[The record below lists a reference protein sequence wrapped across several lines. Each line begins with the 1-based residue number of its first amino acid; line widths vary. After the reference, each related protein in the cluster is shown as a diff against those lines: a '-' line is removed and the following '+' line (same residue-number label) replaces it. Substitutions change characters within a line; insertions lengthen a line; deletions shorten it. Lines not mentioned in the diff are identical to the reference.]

1 MNLLEETISKI
12 EESDKEIMK
21 ATKNRID
28 TLIKPLDSLGRLE
41 VLAVQLAGI
50 TRNLY
55 PVIDNKTII
64 VMAGDHGVYEEGV
77 SGNPQ
82 GVTYVQTGLFP
93 KGLPGV
99 CAIGKVS
106 GAKIITVD
114 IGVKGEFLKESGV
127 TLRKIKYGTD
137 NIAKGPAMT
146 RAEAIRSLEVGIE
159 IAQEEIDNGAQIL
172 GTGEMGIGNTT
183 PSTAIISVISKMDPF
198 DITGRGAGL
207 GEGGIEHKV
216 NIIRKAIEVNQ
227 PNRDDGIDILSKVG
241 GLEIG
246 GMAGVMIAGAANQ
259 IPVVVD
265 GYISTAA
272 ALIAVTIEPKVK
284 DYLIA
289 AHSSAEQ
296 GATKAS
302 ELLGIEP
309 LLQMNMC
316 LGEGSGA
323 ALVFPIIEAACSIM
337 KHMPT
342 FEEVGMKI

>member
-1 MNLLEETISKI
+1 MRKNKNSLPEEYTFLMYYSL
-12 EESDKEIMK
+12 
-21 ATKNRID
+21 KN
-28 TLIKPLDSLGRLE
+28 
-41 VLAVQLAGI
+41 
-50 TRNLY
+50 
-55 PVIDNKTII
+55 II
-64 VMAGDHGVYEEGV
+64 
-77 SGNPQ
+77 
-82 GVTYVQTGLFP
+82 QT
-93 KGLPGV
+93 
-99 CAIGKVS
+99 
-106 GAKIITVD
+106 
-114 IGVKGEFLKESGV
+114 
-127 TLRKIKYGTD
+127 
-137 NIAKGPAMT
+137 
-146 RAEAIRSLEVGIE
+146 

-183 PSTAIISVISKMDPF
+183 PSTAIISVISKMDPV

-216 NIIRKAIEVNQ
+216 NVIRKAIEVNQ